1 MIGPIAVPDY
11 WGMGIG
17 HLGMVGDRFIS
28 FAGIVGAGVLVF
40 VIGVGVLIR
49 ASVPLAWLGMLVG
62 GGVRPVWVSPAS
74 QQDGMVTRCS
84 SVVYLGLRQFI
95 CLSCQSPGE
104 EMACGNLEG
113 RLP

>member
-1 MIGPIAVPDY
+1 MPGPIAVPDF
-11 WGMGIG
+11 WGVCIG
-17 HLGMVGDRFIS
+17 PLGMVGDRFIG

-40 VIGVGVLIR
+40 VIGVGVLIH

-62 GGVRPVWVSPAS
+62 GGVQPVWVSPAS
-74 QQDGMVTRCS
+74 QQDNMVTRCS

-95 CLSCQSPGE
+95 FLSCQRPGE
-104 EMACGNLEG
+104 KIACGHLEG